1 MNGVSLALVSIGG
14 KISQYPDEDEVR
26 QSNEEARRFAERSD
40 GLCRWLA
47 YLNAQN
53 ADWRDE
59 LDRCVDAGAVGVKLW
74 TSLKDANGRLDNAV
88 NLIRGAAEK
97 GLSLLIHTWQV
108 TGGPVSGEI
117 TLEEFA
123 TLAQRCPNAN
133 LVAAH
138 AGGNWRHSIG
148 VLRDRAPNAH
158 VDVSGYY
165 PERGLVEALVQDIGA
180 ERVLFGS
187 DLAGRTLASQLAK
200 VVFAGISDEE
210 KELIFW
216 RNADRVF
223 GLGEVPPAPSAPL
236 RPLDGLPDPKADHFC
251 FCGRWPF
258 YEGPCA
264 TPAELDHLLAEAGI
278 ETAYTG
284 DLGTLYRQDLERANN
299 QFLDAARTTRRV
311 APLATVNP
319 LSHNWRSLLRHL
331 RDGFAGVIVFPYMH
345 NWRLDDPAH
354 AGFFRALAD
363 AKLPVWVNCALADDR
378 TRHSGLASRPV
389 ASEEVVAFCGTA
401 PSNDYVLQG
410 LGARPIGQVLDG
422 SPGDGRFRFE
432 MSKLTDYS
440 YAWDDFVGKHGITH
454 LVLGSEFP
462 LRDLREVRWTARR
475 I

>member
-1 MNGVSLALVSIGG
+1 
-14 KISQYPDEDEVR
+14 
-26 QSNEEARRFAERSD
+26 
-40 GLCRWLA
+40 
-47 YLNAQN
+47 
-53 ADWRDE
+53 
-59 LDRCVDAGAVGVKLW
+59 
-74 TSLKDANGRLDNAV
+74 
-88 NLIRGAAEK
+88 
-97 GLSLLIHTWQV
+97 
-108 TGGPVSGEI
+108 
-117 TLEEFA
+117 
-123 TLAQRCPNAN
+123 
-133 LVAAH
+133 
-138 AGGNWRHSIG
+138 
-148 VLRDRAPNAH
+148 
-158 VDVSGYY
+158 
-165 PERGLVEALVQDIGA
+165 
-180 ERVLFGS
+180 
-187 DLAGRTLASQLAK
+187 
-200 VVFAGISDEE
+200 VF
-210 KELIFW
+210 
-216 RNADRVF
+216 R
-223 GLGEVPPAPSAPL
+223 LGEVPPAPSAPL
-236 RPLDGLPDPKADHFC
+236 RPLDGLPDPKTDHFC

-264 TPAELDHLLAEAGI
+264 TPAQLDHLLAEAGI

-331 RDGFAGVIVFPYMH
+331 RDGFAGVILFPYMH

-354 AGFFRALAD
+354 AGFFGALAD

-410 LGARPIGQVLDG
+410 LGPRPIGQVLDR